1 MRELILSLKSIFLF
15 AGYVVILV
23 LLTELLHLS
32 DTFMNVDKLFMV
44 GIISM
49 ASWMLIE
56 LGIDLNNPNL

>member
-1 MRELILSLKSIFLF
+1 MRELILSLKSILLF
-15 AGYVVILV
+15 FAYVVILV

>member
-1 MRELILSLKSIFLF
+1 MRELILSLRSILLF

-32 DTFMNVDKLFMV
+32 DTFINVDKLFMV

-49 ASWMLIE
+49 AVWMLIE